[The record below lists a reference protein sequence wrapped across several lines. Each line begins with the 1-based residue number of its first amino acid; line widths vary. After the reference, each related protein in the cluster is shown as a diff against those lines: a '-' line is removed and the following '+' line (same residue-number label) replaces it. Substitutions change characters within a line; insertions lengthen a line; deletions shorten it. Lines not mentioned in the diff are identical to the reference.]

1 MIHFQWS
8 YAENGRDKYSDVDI
22 VRADIHKREGH
33 YKILKS
39 TFERYNLP
47 IALTEVHLGSS
58 RDAQLRWFMEAYD
71 AASKLKEEGVDI
83 RGVTSWSLL
92 GAYDWN
98 SLLTQNNNFYES
110 GAFDVRSGKPRPTA
124 IAHLIKSLCENK
136 LPNHPVLQADGWWKN
151 PEHVHFAFGLSKHAR
166 GLPTIEWMFPEN
178 LLASTVK
185 PILIIG
191 ATGTLGREFAH
202 ICSMRN
208 ISYVLLSRRDM
219 DILNQERVELF
230 LEKHEPWAV
239 INAAGFVRVD
249 DAEAT
254 PELCFRENAYG
265 PVVLARACL
274 KYGARFLTFSADLVF
289 DGKNNKPYAKVTQS
303 PR

>member
-39 TFERYNLP
+39 AFERYNLP

-124 IAHLIKSLCENK
+124 I
-136 LPNHPVLQADGWWKN
+136 
-151 PEHVHFAFGLSKHAR
+151 
-166 GLPTIEWMFPEN
+166 
-178 LLASTVK
+178 
-185 PILIIG
+185 
-191 ATGTLGREFAH
+191 
-202 ICSMRN
+202 
-208 ISYVLLSRRDM
+208 
-219 DILNQERVELF
+219 
-230 LEKHEPWAV
+230 
-239 INAAGFVRVD
+239 VRW
-249 DAEAT
+249 
-254 PELCFRENAYG
+254 
-265 PVVLARACL
+265 
-274 KYGARFLTFSADLVF
+274 
-289 DGKNNKPYAKVTQS
+289 
-303 PR
+303 